1 MERAGEPLAGKKP
14 LLFQEGTDISVKSLS
29 ACQQSR
35 PPPTT
40 RGTRSAA
47 AKRPRLEE
55 GMADRKRKTHR
66 TEMEQDPTEGESELR
81 PPHSEGSPTW
91 VPVPPTERTV

>member
-1 MERAGEPLAGKKP
+1 
-14 LLFQEGTDISVKSLS
+14 
-29 ACQQSR
+29 
-35 PPPTT
+35 
-40 RGTRSAA
+40 
-47 AKRPRLEE
+47 
-55 GMADRKRKTHR
+55 MADRKRKTHR